1 MKTLIKSSYA
11 RGAIASAMALIAL
24 SACQTTTSVRT
35 ATLSCEAGK
44 YQSLVGRN
52 VGEVTPVAGVVTRTL
67 SPGQPATMDYRADR
81 LNLMVDEKGF
91 IQQVTC
97 G

>member
-1 MKTLIKSSYA
+1 MKQQITFPLPRA
-11 RGAIASAMALIAL
+11 AMLLLAVALFAGC
-24 SACQTTTSVRT
+24 ATTTTVRT
-35 ATLSCEAGK
+35 TTLTCEAGR
-44 YQSLVGRN
+44 YQNLVGRN
-52 VGEVTPVAGVVTRTL
+52 VGEVTPIAGVVTRTL
-67 SPGQPATMDYRADR
+67 IPGQPATMDYREDR